1 MKVGLTA
8 VIFLLL
14 ILGCSTKRN
23 VPALKSLL
31 LKQLEY
37 THTEKDWFV
46 PVKKAVAGVTAE
58 QAKWKDGTGNHSI
71 AELVSHLVFWNE
83 RVMIAFKG
91 ENLPDFMDDND
102 STFEILDTINWM
114 DATKKLDSIQNE
126 WEHLVERAT
135 DKELLEWSN
144 TIASICAHNAY
155 HTGQIIYIRKQ
166 NGWWE

>member
-1 MKVGLTA
+1 V
-8 VIFLLL
+8 VVVFLLL

-23 VPALKSLL
+23 VPGLRPLL
-31 LKQLEY
+31 LSQLKY

-46 PVKKAVAGVTAE
+46 PVKLAVAGVTAE
-58 QAKWKDGTGNHSI
+58 QAKWKDGPNNHSI
-71 AELVSHLVFWNE
+71 EELVSHLIFWNE

-91 ENLPDFMDDND
+91 KNLPDFKSDND
-102 STFEILDTINWM
+102 STFDILDTANWM
-114 DATKKLDSIQNE
+114 DATKKLDSIQKE
-126 WEHLVERAT
+126 WEHSVERAT
-135 DKELLEWSN
+135 EKELLEWSD